1 MCASVCPTGAISF
14 GKYEQIVPL
23 RRTKPV
29 NAHVFGNQHVE
40 TKVYLMLPTD
50 ETEVTVDGCG
60 VFEGKVL
67 VEHGQTATQ
76 ESWIDT
82 QVEESDRSNEF

>member
-1 MCASVCPTGAISF
+1 
-14 GKYEQIVPL
+14 
-23 RRTKPV
+23 
-29 NAHVFGNQHVE
+29 
-40 TKVYLMLPTD
+40 MLPTD

-67 VEHGQTATQ
+67 VDAQAAATE

-82 QVEESDRSNEF
+82 QVEESDKSNEF

>member
-29 NAHVFGNQHVE
+29 NAHVFGNQRVE

-50 ETEVTVDGCG
+50 ADEVKVDGCG
-60 VFEGKVL
+60 VFEGRVV
-67 VEHGQTATQ
+67 VEGSQP

-82 QVEESDRSNEF
+82 QVEESDKSNEF